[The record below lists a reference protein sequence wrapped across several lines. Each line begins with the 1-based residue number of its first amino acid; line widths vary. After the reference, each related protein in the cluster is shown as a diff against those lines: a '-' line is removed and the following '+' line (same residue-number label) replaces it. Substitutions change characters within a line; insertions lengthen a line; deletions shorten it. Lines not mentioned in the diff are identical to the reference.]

1 MQEVILNYVFVI
13 LVDMARPVRRIFK
26 RGVLIAATGDLQRG
40 GLGAQP
46 SDADESSIFCCL
58 RVA

>member
-1 MQEVILNYVFVI
+1 MQDFQKG
-13 LVDMARPVRRIFK
+13 A
-26 RGVLIAATGDLQRG
+26 LIAATGDLQCK

-46 SDADESSIFCCL
+46 PDADESSISCYL